1 MKNISNIITEEIN
14 KTIINNCQKRIIKLL
29 NDLNKINFSS
39 CGQEI
44 IEYAQDLNNI
54 GWNVVECIKNGNID
68 GKSEKSGIVGKYK
81 SSYFNPYG
89 FSNLIS
95 KYGFK
100 IPNEGITNNVIRNSI
115 NTYNKTQKIWGNKS
129 SQQGKNINNNNIKLL
144 EGNLKQIMATYWP
157 QIFTK
162 YANIVGRYKP
172 ILQKYPTLT
181 MLTQSLEQLYDSI
194 K

>member
-14 KTIINNCQKRIIKLL
+14 KTIINNCQKKIIKLL

-54 GWNVVECIKNGNID
+54 GCNVVECIKNGNID
-68 GKSEKSGIVGKYK
+68 GQSEKSGIVGRNR
-81 SSYFNPYG
+81 SAYFIPYG
-89 FSNLIS
+89 FSNLAS

-100 IPNEGITNNVIRNSI
+100 IPNEGITNNVIRNTV
-115 NTYNKTQKIWGNKS
+115 NTYNKTQNIWGNKN
-129 SQQGKNINNNNIKLL
+129 SQQRKNINNNVKLL
-144 EGNLKQIMATYWP
+144 EGNLKQIMDTYWP

-162 YANIVGRYKP
+162 YANIVGKYKP